1 MEDRVRIYELARQ
14 MNLPNQE
21 LITMFRELGYDVKSH
36 SSTVDSNAVGLL
48 IARMNKKDEDPKAA
62 KAAKPAAKTASKVP
76 PPPPEKKKVKPRVLS
91 RYRKADLE
99 EAATAEAGVE
109 PGSPNALSPGL
120 PASGPAPLPAS
131 HISSTPRIP
140 RPPVR
145 TDAEPETAAQAPQQA
160 APPKQASAPAVA
172 ATPVEP
178 AEKPQPAP
186 AKAKTVTPPPVEE
199 APPEAQS
206 AEDETDSAQPGVKPT
221 GDEWSDSSKYGP
233 RAIRNLDKHFHEKQ
247 KQERKRVKEVEEEE
261 DYFEDDDTGVD
272 TIDEEPAPADSE
284 DSEGDAN
291 GNQRKA
297 VRPMSPSVPIRV
309 AAPSMRATPPRPPK
323 PRHSHGA
330 RHHKKEGEEKV
341 HKQAPGPVDVPKI
354 VALTTN
360 VTVQELSEKMRLD
373 ATEIIMNLF
382 TKGIMRT
389 VNQVVE
395 LETAIELALEMGYE
409 VLDRE
414 DAKREEKEK
423 EKQEKA
429 ARAAEAKE
437 DEANLINRP
446 PVVTIMGHVDHG
458 KTSLLDA
465 IRQTKF
471 KITDEEAGGITQ
483 HIGAYHVE
491 VEHDDGVKQIVFLDT
506 PGHEAFTA
514 MRARGAKGAD
524 IAVLVVAA
532 DDGVMPQ
539 TVEAIDHAKAAE
551 VPIIVAV
558 NKVDK
563 PGADP
568 DRVLTQLM
576 EHELVSENFG
586 GETVTVNVSAK
597 QRTGLDELLDM
608 ILLVADL
615 QDLRANPAK
624 FASGVI
630 VEAELSR
637 SKGAV
642 ATALVQNGTLREG
655 DFIVVGSTGGRVR
668 ALFDDRGHRVK
679 AAGPSMP
686 VEVLGIDTVPQA
698 GDKFEVV
705 DDIQHMKDM
714 VEDRKDSEVAK
725 RAHHVTL
732 ESLHDLLE
740 SGEVKEL
747 NVIIKADVQ
756 GTAEA
761 IADSVRK
768 LSGAEVQV
776 RVLRAASGDISENDV
791 NLAASSDAI
800 VIGFNSHPDPNARTV
815 AEQQGVDV
823 RIYSIIYQITE
834 DLSKAIQGLLEPI
847 REEVKLGTAEIRQIF
862 KVGKGLV
869 IGGCMVLEGK
879 IQRGAIA
886 RIERDGKQIYDGR
899 LETLK
904 RFKDDVREV
913 AQGFECGM
921 SFERFH
927 EIEEGDKVNVFII
940 KETKRE

>member
-131 HISSTPRIP
+131 HISSTPRVP

-160 APPKQASAPAVA
+160 APPKQTTAPAVA

-178 AEKPQPAP
+178 AEKPQPTP
-186 AKAKTVTPPPVEE
+186 VKAKTVTPPPVEE
-199 APPEAQS
+199 APAEPES
-206 AEDETDSAQPGVKPT
+206 AESETESAQREVKPT

-261 DYFEDDDTGVD
+261 EEEDYFEDDDTGVD
-272 TIDEEPAPADSE
+272 TNDEESAPADSE

-323 PRHSHGA
+323 PRHSHGT
-330 RHHKKEGEEKV
+330 RHHKKEGGEEKV
-341 HKQAPGPVDVPKI
+341 HKQSPGPVDVPKI

-483 HIGAYHVE
+483 H
-491 VEHDDGVKQIVFLDT
+491 
-506 PGHEAFTA
+506 
-514 MRARGAKGAD
+514 
-524 IAVLVVAA
+524 
-532 DDGVMPQ
+532 
-539 TVEAIDHAKAAE
+539 
-551 VPIIVAV
+551 
-558 NKVDK
+558 
-563 PGADP
+563 
-568 DRVLTQLM
+568 
-576 EHELVSENFG
+576 
-586 GETVTVNVSAK
+586 
-597 QRTGLDELLDM
+597 
-608 ILLVADL
+608 
-615 QDLRANPAK
+615 
-624 FASGVI
+624 
-630 VEAELSR
+630 
-637 SKGAV
+637 
-642 ATALVQNGTLREG
+642 
-655 DFIVVGSTGGRVR
+655 
-668 ALFDDRGHRVK
+668 
-679 AAGPSMP
+679 
-686 VEVLGIDTVPQA
+686 
-698 GDKFEVV
+698 
-705 DDIQHMKDM
+705 
-714 VEDRKDSEVAK
+714 
-725 RAHHVTL
+725 
-732 ESLHDLLE
+732 
-740 SGEVKEL
+740 
-747 NVIIKADVQ
+747 
-756 GTAEA
+756 
-761 IADSVRK
+761 
-768 LSGAEVQV
+768 
-776 RVLRAASGDISENDV
+776 
-791 NLAASSDAI
+791 
-800 VIGFNSHPDPNARTV
+800 
-815 AEQQGVDV
+815 
-823 RIYSIIYQITE
+823 
-834 DLSKAIQGLLEPI
+834 
-847 REEVKLGTAEIRQIF
+847 
-862 KVGKGLV
+862 
-869 IGGCMVLEGK
+869 
-879 IQRGAIA
+879 
-886 RIERDGKQIYDGR
+886 
-899 LETLK
+899 
-904 RFKDDVREV
+904 
-913 AQGFECGM
+913 
-921 SFERFH
+921 
-927 EIEEGDKVNVFII
+927 
-940 KETKRE
+940 